1 MVYAPLSRTNV
12 GTEDDDV
19 DDDNNVAADRFVF
32 WTGLNELSSAILKTN
47 WVFANYEDQISRTSK
62 KNKFWK

>member
-47 WVFANYEDQISRTSK
+47 
-62 KNKFWK
+62 